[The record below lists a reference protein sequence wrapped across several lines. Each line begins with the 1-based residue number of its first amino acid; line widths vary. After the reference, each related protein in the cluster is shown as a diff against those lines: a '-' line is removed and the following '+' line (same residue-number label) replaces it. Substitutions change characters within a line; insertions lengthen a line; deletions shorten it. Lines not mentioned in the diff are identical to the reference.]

1 MQPVSAVQVDV
12 SIGWSSSEMN
22 RDASS
27 GVYGYRI
34 GSRYGLPKENFQNNS
49 YFRTDSQLKLN
60 LDEELHKTY
69 DPNIEK

>member
-1 MQPVSAVQVDV
+1 
-12 SIGWSSSEMN
+12 MN